1 MDSTVAN
8 RIDATLQKLRAAGR
22 QALAPFATIGFPDVD
37 TSIDLI
43 EGIAEAGGDMVEI
56 AVPFSDPMAEG
67 PTTQMTSQVAL
78 EHGVSVG
85 VCLEA
90 VRTVRGRGLAV
101 PLVLMGYYNPFLRYG
116 TERFVRDAADSGA
129 DGLIVPDLPWEE
141 SGHLRDLCNEH
152 GLYLIP
158 LLAPTSTDDRM
169 AKACQ
174 DARGFIYCVSL
185 TGVTGARENLSSAV
199 AGLVQRIR
207 RHTDLPVLVGFGVSK
222 RSHVEEIGRYA
233 DGAIVG
239 SAMLKAIDEAP
250 REKAVEAAQEF
261 VRGLRTSPNNGS

>member
-8 RIDATLQKLRAAGR
+8 RIDASLQKLRAAGR

-37 TSIDLI
+37 TSIDLV
-43 EGIAEAGGDMVEI
+43 EGIAEAGGDMVEMG
-56 AVPFSDPMAEG
+56 VPFSDPIAEG
-67 PTTQMTSQVAL
+67 PTIQMTSQVAL

-85 VCLEA
+85 VCLDA
-90 VRTVRGRGLAV
+90 VRTLRKRGVTV

-116 TERFVRDAADSGA
+116 TERFIGDAVDSGA

-141 SGHLRDLCNEH
+141 SGHLRGLCDEH

-158 LLAPTSTDDRM
+158 LLAPTSTDDRI
-169 AKACQ
+169 AKACK

-185 TGVTGARENLSSAV
+185 TGVTGARDNLSSA
-199 AGLVQRIR
+199 AAELVPRIR

-233 DGAIVG
+233 DGAMVG
-239 SAMLKAIDEAP
+239 SAMLRAISEAP
-250 REKAVEAAQEF
+250 REKTVEVAQEF
-261 VRGLRTSPNNGS
+261 VRGLRASPNNGS